1 MTTQNKVSVAFQTPH
16 VTVYQGDALEVLTQ
30 LEDESVD
37 LCVTSPPYGDVIDYE
52 VAASHQARGDTR
64 KNGSGVAPADYADWL
79 LPRLAEVARLLRR
92 GGVLALNIAAT
103 GPATFPEE
111 VAYRIPRDLGLRL
124 HERIAWVKTN
134 AAPTSN
140 MKTHLIPSWEFVY
153 VFTKGPGP
161 AVFNADAIRR
171 PYAPATIRRYGQD
184 VHSNGDRSKMR
195 HNRMKHSRTT
205 ATGPL
210 PLNPLGAHPIN
221 VLQFPPEQG
230 SDWPHPARFP
240 EDLPSFFIR
249 AYTDAGALVLDPFA
263 GSGTTLAVARNL
275 NRRGVG
281 IEILPRYIE
290 VIRDRCAQLALEVP
304 A

>member
-1 MTTQNKVSVAFQTPH
+1 VTFPDKVFSVFETPH
-16 VTVYQGDALEVLTQ
+16 VMVWQGDALEVLKC
-30 LEDESVD
+30 LAAESVD

-52 VAASHQARGDTR
+52 IAASHQARGDTR
-64 KNGSGVAPADYADWL
+64 KNRTGVAAEAYADWL
-79 LPRLAEVARLLRR
+79 LPRLAEVARLLRP

-111 VAYRIPRDLGLRL
+111 VAFRIPRELGLRL
-124 HERIAWVKTN
+124 HERVAWVKSN

-171 PYAPATIRRYGQD
+171 PYAPATVRRYGQD
-184 VHSNGDRSKMR
+184 VHSTGDRSKMR
-195 HNRMKHSRTT
+195 HNRTRHSRTT
-205 ATGPL
+205 VTGPL

-249 AYTDAGALVLDPFA
+249 AYTDAGGTVLDPFA
-263 GSGTTLAVARNL
+263 GSGTTLAVARDL

-281 IEILPRYIE
+281 VEILPRYIE
-290 VIRDRCAQLALEVP
+290 VMRGRLAQLALEVP